1 MRTGLETCFDLRVAQ
16 TAGTESWRGT
26 VADESSRGEMGR
38 DGQPSASL
46 KYLEAHM
53 GFYSATGGLDRLSY

>member
-1 MRTGLETCFDLRVAQ
+1 M
-16 TAGTESWRGT
+16 
-26 VADESSRGEMGR
+26 ADESSRGEMGR